1 MTTIVDLP
9 DLARG
14 DSRDI
19 RVTITDE
26 NGDPIG
32 IAGDLLTITL
42 KLNPE
47 AADPGDLQVKTTVP
61 AGTDADNGIG
71 YINLEASD
79 TAALTPGAKYEY
91 DIQWV
96 QKSASPENVHTLTKG
111 KLPIIQDITQ
121 DTT

>member
-26 NGDPIG
+26 SNNPID
-32 IAGDLLTITL
+32 ITADLLTITL
-42 KLNPE
+42 KQDPTT
-47 AADPGDLQVKTTVP
+47 ADPGDMQVKTTVP
-61 AGTDADNGIG
+61 AGADATNGIG
-71 YINLEASD
+71 YLNIEASD
-79 TAALTPGAKYEY
+79 TSGLTPGVSYEY

-96 QKSASPENVHTLTKG
+96 QKSAAPENVHTLTKG
-111 KLPIIQDITQ
+111 KIKIIQDITA
-121 DTT
+121 DVT